1 MIVTLTKKELE
12 TVEKKV
18 DKAEKLYK
26 EALERARSLRP
37 EAPEPPY
44 TGVKDEDKVKVYEEW
59 IKTGSDEWRQAFNE
73 AQALDLDRWGKNDAR
88 AQATREADEK
98 LLKKITKSQDATVK
112 ELKRQVGIFLQTDF
126 IYLEDKTNGYF
137 VPNFDYIRE
146 ELRDLFYKPMQ
157 TLDAEKQV
165 EIENYIDLK
174 AGELPPK
181 VSSYTAKYS
190 LFCGLTTPQEGTDS
204 GKKSTVKHGKHKGQE
219 IAIPCNYSIYCFI
232 PALNGG
238 KHETTEE
245 REYYVTRPKDY
256 VTTVDRP
263 TQKLFNNALTKPLDA
278 DAEALYDVRLDRKD
292 RVSVRVAIDYSE
304 VLSKGT
310 LLELPELNQRD
321 YNVHDA
327 IITQLCAGN
336 RVMSYDMI
344 YRAMTGKVGGKITVP
359 CEARKIIDEAL
370 DKFRGT
376 FKLEYTYIE
385 DGKEI
390 VESYDEPLVTFR
402 RLVKKEKINGK
413 VVTGGIALSDDTKLD
428 PPLLKWAR
436 FNGNEIDTRDITL
449 LDVPSLNNG
458 DESFTIKMCLYR
470 RVISMRNSFERKY
483 HSKKELPDNLR
494 SIRYDYVY
502 SMIGLEEPD
511 KNKRRLIK
519 DKIDRCMSYWKD
531 KGLIADYRH
540 KTDKSAGNAF
550 YAVEVSFMA
559 SKK

>member
-1 MIVTLTKKELE
+1 MIVTFTKKELE
-12 TVEKKV
+12 LIEKKE
-18 DKAEKLYK
+18 AEAKQRYE
-26 EALERARSLRP
+26 EARERARTLRP

-44 TGVKDEDKVKVYEEW
+44 TGNESNEEALKIYEDWEKS
-59 IKTGSDEWRQAFNE
+59 GSDEWRKAHRE
-73 AQALDLDRWGKNDAR
+73 EIALSAARYGKNT
-88 AQATREADEK
+88 TRSELLRKADDR
-98 LLKKITKSQDATVK
+98 LLKKITKTQTATVK
-112 ELKRQVGIFLQTDF
+112 ALKAQLDVYLQSE
-126 IYLEDKTNGYF
+126 IMYLSIKHDDEGL
-137 VPNFDYIRE
+137 RE
-146 ELRDLFYKPMQ
+146 AIDELFYKPVQ
-157 TLDAEKQV
+157 TLDADHKAELDR
-165 EIENYIDLK
+165 YIDSALEALTATIGDEPTYVTSFGLSVPLDPK
-174 AGELPPK
+174 AKESP
-181 VSSYTAKYS
+181 Y
-190 LFCGLTTPQEGTDS
+190 
-204 GKKSTVKHGKHKGQE
+204 
-219 IAIPCNYSIYCFI
+219 YSIYYLV
-232 PALNGG
+232 PSEELPR
-238 KHETTEE
+238 HETTEE
-245 REYYVTRPKDY
+245 RDYYVTRPKDY

-359 CEARKIIDEAL
+359 DEARKIIDEAL

-385 DGKEI
+385 DGKEM

-413 VVTGGIALSDDTKLD
+413 VITGGIALSDDTKLD

-502 SMIGLEEPD
+502 SMIGLDEPNVD
-511 KNKRRLIK
+511 KRKLVKN
-519 DKIDRCMSYWKD
+519 KIDRCMSYWKD

-540 KTDKSAGNAF
+540 KKDKSAGNAF

-559 SKK
+559 SGK